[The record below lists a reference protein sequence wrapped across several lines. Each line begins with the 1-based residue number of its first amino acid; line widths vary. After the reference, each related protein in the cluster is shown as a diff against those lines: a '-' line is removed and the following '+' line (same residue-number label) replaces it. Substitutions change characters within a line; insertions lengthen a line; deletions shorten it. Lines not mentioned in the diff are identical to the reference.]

1 MELPW
6 RGLFTSIFY
15 FLRNSRV
22 SLSLSSLETK
32 HAAATKSLLFYP
44 VAWPMDTYNMYMQ
57 LHFYMPTHTPF
68 QLLYAHMQDVM
79 WAVVIYLITLACVFV
94 CACVCVCV
102 CVRER
107 ECVCVCVCVCVCMC
121 ECVCGTMSLYLK
133 LILIY

>member
-44 VAWPMDTYNMYMQ
+44 VAVAWPMDTYNMYMQ
-57 LHFYMPTHTPF
+57 LHFYMPTHTYVSFPII
-68 QLLYAHMQDVM
+68 LYAHMQDVM

-94 CACVCVCV
+94 CVCVHV
-102 CVRER
+102 CV
-107 ECVCVCVCVCVCMC
+107 
-121 ECVCGTMSLYLK
+121 
-133 LILIY
+133 